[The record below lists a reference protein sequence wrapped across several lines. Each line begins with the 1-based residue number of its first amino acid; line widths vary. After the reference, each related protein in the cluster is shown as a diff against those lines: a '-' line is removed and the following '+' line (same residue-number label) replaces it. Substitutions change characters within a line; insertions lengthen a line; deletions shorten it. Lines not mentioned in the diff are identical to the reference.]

1 MDCWVGD
8 AGVERG
14 RLALIVC
21 KASRNSNGAGAV
33 RAGAVSSETEGVKP
47 AVTRSVSLP
56 KVGTGRYG
64 ASTYPFDPG
73 NGGSLAPIRWDDG
86 PGTVGEMTEENEGD
100 HTTAAAG
107 TAAAAAT
114 AAAAS
119 AGSSWI

>member
-1 MDCWVGD
+1 MSWFSWGAILGVGI
-8 AGVERG
+8 AGDFEG
-14 RLALIVC
+14 TAPTP
-21 KASRNSNGAGAV
+21 SRFNSE
-33 RAGAVSSETEGVKP
+33 SMEEEP